1 MLRMTRVNVVLR
13 RAQDYGLIEEVVV
26 DEIFIDAGVGAE
38 FFYGNELVFLFAE
51 CFADILYEGTGRTVF
66 TAGDVFDVFGINDE
80 PPGYAPGNRHRQ
92 LSRQEE
98 IRFGNWSVVNRF
110 VMYRSGQKYCEAVH
124 VKGGK

>member
-1 MLRMTRVNVVLR
+1 MVLR

-38 FFYGNELVFLFAE
+38 FFYGNELVFLFTE
-51 CFADILYEGTGRTVF
+51 CFADILYEGAGRTVF
-66 TAGDVFDVFGINDE
+66 TTGDVFDVFGINDE
-80 PPGYAPGNRHRQ
+80 PPGYAPGNRHMQ

-110 VMYRSGQKYCEAVH
+110 VMCRSGHKYCEAVH